1 MTLDFW
7 APAIDKGASGADL
20 GPTKEGIA
28 GHIIKRRFA
37 DPYSAL
43 PVRAGIPPVRRMAVF
58 AAPFWTL
65 SIADTPHHSPPGRR
79 SSHPIRA
86 LRGGFRRH
94 HSAPGIQPCGDHS
107 DTGLRPAP
115 APFARALPA
124 TPAGS
129 YSQWRA

>member
-43 PVRAGIPPVRRMAVF
+43 PQTNVIDIRSHRVSWRIQPRNSRMAGHRRRK
-58 AAPFWTL
+58 
-65 SIADTPHHSPPGRR
+65 DSPQRIGEPDG
-79 SSHPIRA
+79 HP
-86 LRGGFRRH
+86 
-94 HSAPGIQPCGDHS
+94 PP
-107 DTGLRPAP
+107 
-115 APFARALPA
+115 
-124 TPAGS
+124 
-129 YSQWRA
+129 Y